1 MIDKFDWDIID
12 ISKLNNKRKF
22 DELGESDINNNNDD
36 DDNEYLDLISD
47 SDDDDNGKNL
57 KKRKTRDERNEEAR
71 LREASLRQK
80 EQQLTDIDRT
90 PEDEQDFEMA
100 VIASPNSS
108 LVWIKFMAFYL
119 ERNEIDKARQIGERA
134 LSKISFR

>member
-1 MIDKFDWDIID
+1 M
-12 ISKLNNKRKF
+12 NNKRKF
-22 DELGESDINNNNDD
+22 DELKESDINNNTNIDENNDD

-47 SDDDDNGKNL
+47 SDDDDNIGENM

-100 VIASPNSS
+100 VVASPNSS